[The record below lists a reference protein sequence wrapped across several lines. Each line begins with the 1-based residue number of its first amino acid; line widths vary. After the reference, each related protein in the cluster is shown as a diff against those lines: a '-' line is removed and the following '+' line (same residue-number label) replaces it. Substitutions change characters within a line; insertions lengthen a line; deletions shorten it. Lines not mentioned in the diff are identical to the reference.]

1 MTPSASQSLPADPA
15 APSSTSSNTVSRRR
29 QFVVLGAL
37 FAAWSVA
44 YTDRIVI
51 GTAIIPISHELGLSD
66 AAKGYVLGA
75 FYATYALMQLG
86 GGWLADRLGAR
97 RVLVGCLALW
107 SLFTAFTG
115 AAWSLASLLA
125 FRLLFGVGEGSF
137 APASSSA
144 IVQTFPLRVRA
155 RVQALMCS
163 TVFLGGAVGAAVVG
177 WTISRFGWRQTFVLL
192 GLLGACVA
200 VVLLV
205 VPGRRAATQDA
216 AAGEEADTP
225 EPHVRW
231 REIARTPL
239 VWRVALTWFGACVLA
254 LGLQAWL
261 PTWIMR
267 TRGIDVVHIG
277 LISAVPLLASFIG
290 TNFAGHFI
298 DRSPLT
304 RLRWLLAGGA
314 LASAGFAALMPFVA
328 SLSALIACWTLC
340 MLAFDLV
347 YASVFAIPLKCFP
360 ASTAG
365 RTTGLINFAGQL
377 AGAISPVVVGRLV
390 GGAQGS
396 GWLGAFAFLTGG
408 ALLAFV
414 IALGCNFRAR
424 GGAPGAA

>member
-1 MTPSASQSLPADPA
+1 MTPSASPSLPADPA
-15 APSSTSSNTVSRRR
+15 APSSASPHTVSRRR
-29 QFVVLGAL
+29 QLVVLGAL
-37 FAAWSVA
+37 FAAWAVA

-51 GTAIIPISHELGLSD
+51 GTAIIPISHELGLND

-107 SLFTAFTG
+107 SLFTALTG
-115 AAWSLASLLA
+115 AAWSLGSLLA

-155 RVQALMCS
+155 RMQALLCS
-163 TVFLGGAVGAAVVG
+163 TVFLGGAVGAAAVG

-192 GLLGACVA
+192 GVLGACVA
-200 VVLLV
+200 VVMLV
-205 VPGRRAATQDA
+205 VPGRRTTAQNQA
-216 AAGEEADTP
+216 AAP
-225 EPHVRW
+225 EPRVRW
-231 REIARTPL
+231 RDLVRTPL

-267 TRGIDVVHIG
+267 TRGIDIVHIG
-277 LISAVPLLASFIG
+277 LISAVPLFASFIG

-304 RLRWLLAGGA
+304 RLRWMLAGGA

-328 SLSALIACWTLC
+328 SLPALIACWTLC

-396 GWLGAFAFLTGG
+396 GWLAAFAFLSGG

-414 IALGCNFRAR
+414 VALGCDFRAR
-424 GGAPGAA
+424 STA